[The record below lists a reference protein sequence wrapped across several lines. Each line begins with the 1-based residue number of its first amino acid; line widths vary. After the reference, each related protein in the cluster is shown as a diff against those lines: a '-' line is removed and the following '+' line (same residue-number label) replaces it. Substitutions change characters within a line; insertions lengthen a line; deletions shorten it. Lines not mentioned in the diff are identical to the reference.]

1 MSETKV
7 TCNPIIGKKLLGF
20 EASLGYRAKSSRT
33 RWLQSETCFRSAPA
47 LGKDGDWQGM
57 NQKFFEEKNISTL
70 IKIKAINHKNHE
82 EITAAPNIPRVYV
95 GH

>member
-1 MSETKV
+1 
-7 TCNPIIGKKLLGF
+7 
-20 EASLGYRAKSSRT
+20 
-33 RWLQSETCFRSAPA
+33 
-47 LGKDGDWQGM
+47 M